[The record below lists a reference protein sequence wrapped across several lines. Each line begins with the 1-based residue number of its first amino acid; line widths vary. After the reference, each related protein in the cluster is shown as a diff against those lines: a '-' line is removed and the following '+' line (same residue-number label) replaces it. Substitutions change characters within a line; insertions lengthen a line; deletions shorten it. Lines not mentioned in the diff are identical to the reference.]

1 MARKHGGTE
10 RLMAS
15 KIIMPQGGQDIKEGS
30 IVGWLKKEGESVA
43 KGEVI
48 CEVETEK
55 AVFEVQ
61 APADGILVKI
71 VAQDGETVPIFSVIG
86 IIAEPGEKV
95 DIERILADEKKEDR
109 GIDMSRIRQRL
120 GEPGEEKAERVKASG
135 RAKRLA
141 QERGIDLS
149 LIEGTGPQGRITEK
163 DVLGYAEQDQK
174 ETETVQPM
182 ETPGETVRGRS
193 VPMSKMRTVVARR
206 MQQSKQTI
214 PHFYV
219 TVAVDMTEAIR
230 FRDVFNGVLDPE
242 DDGKISVNDMI
253 AKAAALALEEFYQ
266 VNCTLQNGHILYVK
280 DINIGVAVGLDE
292 GLIVPVLENADA
304 LSLRDVARKT
314 KEIVGLSKA
323 GKQASLTPGSF
334 TITNMG
340 MFDVENFIAI
350 INPPESA
357 ILSVGTTK
365 KDVVVGDD
373 DSLRIRDMMKMT
385 LSIDH
390 RLVDG
395 VMAAKFVNKIKYHLQ
410 NPKTL
415 QG

>member
-1 MARKHGGTE
+1 MAVKV
-10 RLMAS
+10 
-15 KIIMPQGGQDIKEGS
+15 IMPQGGQDIKEGS
-30 IVGWLKKEGESVA
+30 IVGWLKKEGESV
-43 KGEVI
+43 KQGEVI

-61 APADGILVKI
+61 APGDGILVKI
-71 VAQDGETVPIFSVIG
+71 VAQDGDKVPIFSVIG

-95 DIERILADEKKEDR
+95 DIERVLAEEKKEDR
-109 GIDMSRIRQRL
+109 GIDVSRIRQRL
-120 GEPGEEKAERVKASG
+120 GMPGEEKADRVRASG

-141 QERGIDLS
+141 EERGIDLS
-149 LIEGTGPQGRITEK
+149 LIEGTGPQGRVTEK
-163 DVLGYAEQDQK
+163 DVLGYLEWY
-174 ETETVQPM
+174 ETKAETVQAM
-182 ETPGETVRGRS
+182 GTRAETSRGRA
-193 VPMSKMRTVVARR
+193 VPMSKMRSVVARR

-219 TVAVDMTEAIR
+219 TVAVDMTEATA
-230 FRDVFNGVLDPE
+230 FRDTFNGGLDSE
-242 DDGKISVNDMI
+242 KGGKISINDMI
-253 AKAAALALEEFYQ
+253 TKAAALALEEFYQ
-266 VNCTLQNGHILYVK
+266 VNCTLQNGNILYLK
-280 DINIGVAVGLDE
+280 EINIGVAVGRDE
-292 GLIVPVLENADA
+292 GLIVPVLEGADK
-304 LSLRDVARKT
+304 LSLGDIARKT
-314 KEIVGLSKA
+314 KEIVALSRA

-357 ILSVGTTK
+357 ILSVGTTEK
-365 KDVVVGDD
+365 QVVVDD
-373 DSLRIRDMMKMT
+373 DGSLRIRDMMRMT
-385 LSIDH
+385 LSVDH

-395 VMAAKFVNKIKYHLQ
+395 VMAARFVNKVKYHLQ

>member
-1 MARKHGGTE
+1 
-10 RLMAS
+10 MAS
-15 KIIMPQGGQDIKEGS
+15 KIIMPQGGQDITEGT
-30 IVGWLKKEGESVA
+30 IVGWLKKEGENV
-43 KGEVI
+43 KQGEVI

-61 APADGILVKI
+61 APADGILVRI
-71 VAQDGETVPIFSVIG
+71 LAQDGDRVPIFSVIG
-86 IIAEPGEKV
+86 IIADPGEKV
-95 DIERILADEKKEDR
+95 DIERVLAEQKREDR
-109 GIDMSRIRQRL
+109 EIDVSRIRERL
-120 GEPGEEKAERVKASG
+120 GQPGEEKARRVRASG

-141 QERGIDLS
+141 EERGIDLS

-163 DVLGYAEQDQK
+163 DVLGYAGRDTAK
-174 ETETVQPM
+174 AETLEPM
-182 ETPGETVRGRS
+182 ETPAETRRGRA
-193 VPMSKMRTVVARR
+193 VPMSRMRSVVARR

-219 TVAVDMTEAIR
+219 TVTVDMTEAIR
-230 FRDVFNGVLDPE
+230 FRDVVNSRPDSRE
-242 DDGKISVNDMI
+242 DGKISVNDMI
-253 AKAAALALEEFYQ
+253 TKAAALALEEFYQ
-266 VNCTLQNGHILYVK
+266 VNCTLHNGHILYLK
-280 DINIGVAVGLDE
+280 EINIGVAVGLDE
-292 GLIVPVLENADA
+292 GLIVPVVEGADT
-304 LSLRDVARKT
+304 LSLRDIARRT
-314 KEIVGLSKA
+314 KEVVGLSKA
-323 GKQASLTPGSF
+323 GKQASLTPGTF

-357 ILSVGTTK
+357 ILSVGTTERQ
-365 KDVVVGDD
+365 VVVGDD
-373 DSLRIRDMMKMT
+373 DSLRIRDVMKMT